1 MFDFEKL
8 KLKFNDKIKK
18 SHNIYE
24 KYNYKNSVNKYNI
37 EKNDLDDNLK
47 KVLFQNKLVEILSF
61 AEGRYIDYNSNK
73 SNIWFES
80 IETYDDKKNKEV
92 DPQTILHRDTFYS
105 NYKMIFYINDV
116 NEKNGAFI
124 ILSKVI
130 KRI

>member
-1 MFDFEKL
+1 M
-8 KLKFNDKIKK
+8 
-18 SHNIYE
+18 
-24 KYNYKNSVNKYNI
+24 KNN
-37 EKNDLDDNLK
+37 LDDNLK
-47 KVLFQNKLVEILSF
+47 VLFQSKLVEILF

-124 ILSKVI
+124 YSVKSNQKNIRKLICEYINSISLKPSLNIRGDKIFFKILRK
-130 KRI
+130 